1 MIVEEKGNETAF
13 YNALSCT
20 KAIRLSQGY
29 WPLLYLVSNLNDYEI
44 SIKKV
49 TNLFLKLDKLS
60 HKFLSYQM
68 SILNF

>member
-49 TNLFLKLDKLS
+49 TNLFLKLAN
-60 HKFLSYQM
+60 FLISFYPIRCQ
-68 SILNF
+68 S